1 MLLHAGILARCKSVL
16 LPRRPAAREY
26 LRYIACTVRN
36 QERHCFVA
44 PEESATKHLA
54 ALLAQDLRAGDCYC
68 LHGDV
73 GAGKS
78 VFSRGFIRS
87 AAEDDELPV
96 PSPTYLLQQIYDDHL
111 GPPIH
116 HFDLYRLDHAS
127 GLGRLDLPNSFRH
140 AVTLLEWADKLPEV
154 PLTRLEIHI
163 SLLDNQR
170 QANMIPKDGAE
181 GVSQVNTSNEEFA
194 YEDRHWRLICL
205 QPIGTSWAARAG
217 SIAQQILM
225 QQGSHGLTIA
235 D

>member
-1 MLLHAGILARCKSVL
+1 ML
-16 LPRRPAAREY
+16 LPRVPTVRLC
-26 LRYIACTVRN
+26 LRHIACTVRS

-54 ALLAQDLRAGDCYC
+54 ALLARDLRAGDCYC

-96 PSPTYLLQQIYDDHL
+96 PSPTYLLQQVYDDHS

-116 HFDLYRLDHAS
+116 HFDLYRLGHAS

-140 AVTLLEWADKLPEV
+140 AVSLLEWADKLQELPSA
-154 PLTRLEIHI
+154 RLEVHI

-170 QANMIPKDGAE
+170 QADMIPKDGAE
-181 GVSQVNTSNEEFA
+181 GVPQVNTSSEESA

-205 QPIGTSWAARAG
+205 QPSGELWAARAG

-225 QQGSHGLTIA
+225 EQGSHGLTMA